1 MQPRA
6 NLVRAGVFLLPSL
19 FGAQTAALAAA
30 AAAAGTWKIDLS
42 FFLFCDIIELPLRGK
57 GDLCV
62 YMIIIGGG
70 GVGTEL
76 ARNFSEKDF
85 DVAVIEKNPEK
96 ARKLRDLFDI
106 MVFEDNGAGAAALE
120 KADVKSAAMVIAVTE
135 IDEINIISCM
145 LAKRYGVPLTVAR
158 VRNAD
163 YALDSAVLGRE
174 QLGIDLMISPERGA
188 AFEISRMLH
197 FPEAGE
203 IEYFSKGRVMMLSL
217 IAGPD
222 TDIVNKPFHKLNFPP
237 GCIVVGIKEGQ
248 NFIIPGGK
256 DVIKPGARIYLLG
269 RSRTL
274 KDASRLLT
282 HELTRI
288 HNVTILG
295 GGMIGFELAKLLEES
310 RSPFEVKLVERNAA
324 RCELLSR
331 ELSHTLILQGDVI
344 DLDFLKLEGIEQTD
358 AVVAVSGDDRTNII
372 AGVLARQVGIKKII
386 CEVVDPQFGPV
397 YSALGL
403 ESVIN
408 PRIVTAAQILRFTRR
423 EDLLS
428 LSILSDERAEILEL
442 ILPESARVAHKK
454 VAESHFPRG
463 MLIGSIVRKQEVII
477 PGGQTVLLPG
487 DHLVIFALPGIS
499 GQLERYFAPTG
510 SGRLNHSR
518 TR

>member
-1 MQPRA
+1 
-6 NLVRAGVFLLPSL
+6 
-19 FGAQTAALAAA
+19 
-30 AAAAGTWKIDLS
+30 
-42 FFLFCDIIELPLRGK
+42 
-57 GDLCV
+57 
-62 YMIIIGGG
+62 MIIIGGG

-106 MVFEDNGAGAAALE
+106 MVFEDNGAGATALE

-135 IDEINIISCM
+135 IDEINIIACM

-217 IAGPD
+217 VAGPD

-237 GCIVVGIKEGQ
+237 GCIVVGIKDGR
-248 NFIIPGGK
+248 NSFIIPGGK

-282 HELTRI
+282 HETTRI

-295 GGMIGFELAKLLEES
+295 GGKIGFELAKLLDES
-310 RSPFEVKLVERNAA
+310 RSPFEVKLIERDVT
-324 RCELLSR
+324 RCEQLSR

-372 AGVLARQVGIKKII
+372 AGVLAKQVGIKKII

-423 EDLLS
+423 EDLLT
-428 LSILSDERAEILEL
+428 LSILNNERAEILEL
-442 ILPESARVAHKK
+442 VLPESARVARKK
-454 VAESHFPRG
+454 VADAHFPRG
-463 MLIGSIVRKQEVII
+463 MLIGSIVRKEEVII
-477 PGGQTVLLPG
+477 PGGQTLLLPG
-487 DHLVIFALPGIS
+487 DHLVIFTLPEIS
-499 GQLERYFAPTG
+499 GQLERYFAPAG

>member
-1 MQPRA
+1 M
-6 NLVRAGVFLLPSL
+6 
-19 FGAQTAALAAA
+19 
-30 AAAAGTWKIDLS
+30 
-42 FFLFCDIIELPLRGK
+42 
-57 GDLCV
+57 

-76 ARNFSEKDF
+76 ARNFSEKNF
-85 DVAVIEKNPEK
+85 DVSVIEKNPEK

-106 MVFEDNGAGAAALE
+106 MVLEDNGAGATALE

-135 IDEINIISCM
+135 IDEINIIACM
-145 LAKRYGVPLTVAR
+145 LAKHYGVPLTVAR

-163 YALDSAVLGRE
+163 YALDSAVLDQK

-217 IAGPD
+217 ITGPD
-222 TDIVNKPFHKLNFPP
+222 TDIVNKPFHELNFPP
-237 GCIVVGIKEGQ
+237 GCIVVGIKEGRNS

-256 DVIKPGARIYLLG
+256 DVIKPGAKIYLLG

-310 RSPFEVKLVERNAA
+310 RSPFEVKLIEKNAS
-324 RCELLSR
+324 RCEQLSR
-331 ELSHTLILQGDVI
+331 ELSHTLILQGDAI

-372 AGVLARQVGIKKII
+372 AGVLAKQAGIKKII
-386 CEVVDPQFGPV
+386 CEVVDPQFTPV

-403 ESVIN
+403 ESTIN

-423 EDLLS
+423 EDLIS
-428 LSILSDERAEILEL
+428 LSILNDEQAEILEL
-442 ILPESARVAHKK
+442 ILPDSARVAHKK
-454 VAESHFPRG
+454 VAEAHFPRG
-463 MLIGSIVRKQEVII
+463 MLIGAITRREEVII
-477 PGGQTVLLPG
+477 PGGKTVLLPG
-487 DHLVIFALPGIS
+487 DHLVVFTLPEIS
-499 GQLERYFAPTG
+499 GQLGRYFAAARGNRT
-510 SGRLNHSR
+510 NHNR
-518 TR
+518 TY